1 MDTPIDQLQLEFD
14 SQSLWM
20 LNLAL
25 SLVMFGIALE
35 IRQSDFAEVFRA
47 PRSVI
52 AGVCAQ
58 FLLLPALTFLLVWVL
73 APQPS
78 FALGMLL
85 VASCPGGNV
94 SNFMSHL
101 ARGNT
106 ALSVTLTAIATLS
119 AVVMTPL
126 NFHFWGSMY
135 PPAQELLQTVRIEGW
150 EMARLVA
157 LLLGLPVVLGMAV
170 RHWRPKLAVKLA
182 GFFKKGSLIFFVL
195 LVVLALWKDRA
206 VFISYIGYVFGI
218 VLIHNFL
225 ALSTGYSLA
234 RLLRLPQ
241 ADSRTLTLET
251 GIQNSGLG
259 LLLIFTFFGGLG
271 GMALIAAFWGI
282 WHLISGMIVASLWS
296 GVPLKTEQSI

>member
-1 MDTPIDQLQLEFD
+1 MELPIDQLHLQFDRQQLW
-14 SQSLWM
+14 L

-35 IRQSDFAEVFRA
+35 IRLADFREVFRA
-47 PRSVI
+47 PKSVL

-58 FLLLPALTFLLVWVL
+58 FLLLPALTFVLVWAI
-73 APQPS
+73 APRPS

-106 ALSVTLTAIATLS
+106 ALSVTLTAVATLM
-119 AVVMTPL
+119 AVGMTPL
-126 NFHFWGSMY
+126 NFQFWGSLY
-135 PPAQELLQTVRIEGW
+135 PPAGELLQTVRIEGW
-150 EMARLVA
+150 EMVRLVG
-157 LLLGLPVVLGMAV
+157 LLLGLPVILGMALG
-170 RHWRPKLAVKLA
+170 HWRPDWARRTA
-182 GFFKKGSLIFFVL
+182 RIFKKASLAFFAILVL
-195 LVVLALWKDRA
+195 LALWKDRS
-206 VFISYIGYVFGI
+206 VFESYVGYVFGI
-218 VLIHNFL
+218 VLIHNLL
-225 ALSTGYSLA
+225 ALGTGYGLA
-234 RLLRLPQ
+234 RALRLPGP
-241 ADSRTLTLET
+241 DTRTLALET

-282 WHLISGMIVASLWS
+282 WHLISGMLVASLWS
-296 GVPLKTEQSI
+296 GLPLKKEQTI

>member
-1 MDTPIDQLQLEFD
+1 MDVPIDQLQLQFD

-35 IRQSDFAEVFRA
+35 IRLTDFREVLNT
-47 PRSVI
+47 PKSVL
-52 AGVCAQ
+52 AGVGAQ
-58 FLLLPALTFLLVWVL
+58 FLLLPALTFLLVWGIS
-73 APQPS
+73 PKPS
-78 FALGMLL
+78 FALGMIL

-106 ALSVTLTAIATLS
+106 ALSVTLTAIATLL

-126 NFHFWGSMY
+126 NFQFWGGLY
-135 PPAQELLQTVRIEGW
+135 PPAHELLQTIHIEIW
-150 EMARLVA
+150 EMVRLVA
-157 LLLGLPVVLGMAV
+157 LLLGLPVLLGMALG
-170 RHWRPKLAVKLA
+170 HWRPKLASRMA
-182 GFFKKGSLIFFVL
+182 RYFKKGSLIFFIL
-195 LVVLALWKDRA
+195 LVILALWKDRA
-206 VFISYIGYVFGI
+206 VFESYVGYVFGI
-218 VLIHNFL
+218 VLLHNIL
-225 ALSTGYSLA
+225 ALGTGYSLA
-234 RLLRLPQ
+234 RLLRLPKP
-241 ADSRTLTLET
+241 DTRTLTLET

-282 WHLISGMIVASLWS
+282 WHLVSGMIVAGLWS
-296 GVPLKTEQSI
+296 GSPLKKEQTI